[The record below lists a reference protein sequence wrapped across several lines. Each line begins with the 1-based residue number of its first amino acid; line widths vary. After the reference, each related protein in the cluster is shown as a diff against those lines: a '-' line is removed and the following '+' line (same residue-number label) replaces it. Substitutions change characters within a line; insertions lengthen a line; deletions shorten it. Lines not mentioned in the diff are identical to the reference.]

1 MELVLGSSFGDVGA
15 TLAGDG
21 DRNPT
26 TRRTGGR
33 GLGTFVARA
42 LFLLNYQTF

>member
-21 DRNPT
+21 GGDRNPT
-26 TRRTGGR
+26 TRRIGR

-42 LFLLNYQTF
+42 LFLLN